1 MSRGF
6 VREGDQEEM
15 PIIPPRTAL
24 PPNVPNY
31 VTPVG
36 LQLLN
41 DELKQLEIE
50 KSSISGKS
58 DTEKRITSAIITAK
72 MNQLIE
78 RINTARVIDP
88 QEQPIDEVRFGAKVT
103 FRNLNNGQIQ
113 TFQIVGVD
121 EADVAKGKISFLA
134 PIAVTL
140 TGCKLQNEV
149 DFNLGGEKRRL
160 KIIKISYS

>member
-15 PIIPPRTAL
+15 PIIPPRAAL

>member
-15 PIIPPRTAL
+15 PIIPPRAAL

-58 DTEKRITSAIITAK
+58 DTEKRITSAIMTAK

-134 PIAVTL
+134 PIAVAL

-149 DFNLGGEKRRL
+149 DFHLGGEKRRL